1 MTKVHLPIH
10 QSPAPPPQTKL
21 TCEAQASGIFE
32 PRVIAFVCK
41 WCTYAGADLAGTSRM
56 TYSSNVRTI
65 MLPCTG
71 RIDVSLVVRA
81 FLQGADGVIV
91 SGCHPGD
98 CHYTSGNYRARRR
111 WILLRDL
118 LDTLGVDLRRL
129 DLAWISAAE
138 GAKWVKTIQ
147 QFTDDMRQLG
157 PYTALREVATHYTSD
172 LAPLAPWEE
181 DAAGVNGDN
190 VDSGLPL
197 DPGLAA
203 ALRQALEQGT
213 AKAILG
219 WKKRSVPG
227 ALQPT
232 WITDPSAVGELVVA
246 VHSGNLARLFK
257 QPQVR
262 GLGRVG
268 LIVRQREALA
278 LNVLLQEKQLDP
290 RQTSAFAVDEQGRF
304 LGIVDW
310 NDPGSSSAW
319 KTSHSEADQ
328 PSGFSERTWK
338 SLDQLMALPMAQRWD
353 FWKEQFSRCIKCYA
367 CRGSCPM
374 CNCAQ
379 CFTDKNMPQWFP
391 TAADGPGNF
400 SWHLVRAFHLAGRC
414 VGCGACEEACPAG
427 IPLGLLN
434 AALARSA
441 WKHFGHRAGVTSTGV
456 PLQADFRANDAESF
470 VL

>member
-10 QSPAPPPQTKL
+10 EHSNGRPQAGLAIEPQET
-21 TCEAQASGIFE
+21 GGFE
-32 PRVIAFVCK
+32 PRIIAFVCK

-56 TYSSNVRTI
+56 TYAPNVRTI

-71 RIDVSLVVRA
+71 RIDISLVVRA

-98 CHYTSGNYRARRR
+98 CHYISGNYRARRR
-111 WILLRDL
+111 WMLLRDL

-129 DLAWISAAE
+129 DLAWVSAAE

-157 PYTALREVATHYTSD
+157 PYAALHAVAGDYSPD
-172 LAPLAPWEE
+172 LAPLAGSDQDATEVAV
-181 DAAGVNGDN
+181 DAADAGV
-190 VDSGLPL
+190 PL
-197 DPGLAA
+197 DPALAA
-203 ALRQALEQGT
+203 AMRQALEQGT

-219 WKKRSVPG
+219 WKRRLVPG
-227 ALQPT
+227 PLQPT
-232 WITDPSAVGELVVA
+232 WITDASAVGQLLVA
-246 VHSGNLARLFK
+246 VQGGNLTRLFK

-262 GLGRVG
+262 KLGLVG
-268 LIVRQREALA
+268 LIVRYREALA
-278 LNVLLQEKQLDP
+278 LNVLLQEKQFDP
-290 RQTSAFAVDEQGRF
+290 QQTMAFGVDGQGHFLGVVDWADAGFIRRWETSTSAAE
-304 LGIVDW
+304 
-310 NDPGSSSAW
+310 
-319 KTSHSEADQ
+319 K
-328 PSGFSERTWK
+328 PSGFSEQTWQ
-338 SLDQLMALPMAQRWD
+338 SLDNLMALSSAQRWD
-353 FWKEQFSRCIKCYA
+353 FWQQHFVRCIKCYA

-374 CNCAQ
+374 CNCGQ

-414 VGCGACEEACPAG
+414 VGCGACEETCPAG

-434 AALARSA
+434 ASLARSA
-441 WKHFGHRAGVTSTGV
+441 WKHFGHRAGATSAGV
-456 PLQADFRANDAESF
+456 PLQADFRANDLENF
-470 VL
+470 IL